1 MDLTANTITLES
13 SGSYGK
19 FVIEPLERG
28 YGITLGN
35 SLRRVLLS
43 SIPGAA
49 ITFIKIDKVLQ
60 EFSTIPGVKEDTT
73 EFILNLKDLY
83 VKVHRNGSNW
93 KHDPKTIRLHVKG
106 SKEGSRVTGADV
118 QCPED
123 IEIANPEVYLA
134 TVASEDA
141 TFSVEMTVE
150 TSKGYVPPDK
160 LERRKE
166 QSIGVIP
173 VGAAF
178 TPVRKV
184 NYTVEPTRVQSNTQV
199 ERLIL
204 EVWTNGTITPE
215 NAISEA
221 ALILIQQFSMFAKF
235 QPGAEIV
242 IGEMPSLIVG
252 EADPSIPVIRI
263 EELDFSVRTY
273 NCLKKANIL
282 TIAELVQFNTADL
295 MQIRNFGKKSL
306 TEVQEK
312 LRNLQLTLKG
322 GSLDDPIEILDD
334 SDESDE

>member
-1 MDLTANTITLES
+1 MDLTPNTITLES
-13 SGSYGK
+13 SGNYGK
-19 FVIEPLERG
+19 FVVEPLERG

-73 EFILNLKDLY
+73 EFILNLKELHIRVY
-83 VKVHRNGSNW
+83 RNGATW
-93 KHDPKTIRLHVKG
+93 RHEPKTIRIHVKG

-123 IEIANPEVYLA
+123 VEIVNPEVYLA

-141 TFSVEMTVE
+141 TFTVEMTIE
-150 TSKGYVPPDK
+150 TNKGYVPPDK

-184 NYTVEPTRVQSNTQV
+184 NYTVEPTRVQSNTNV

-204 EVWTNGTITPE
+204 EVWTNGSVTPE
-215 NAISEA
+215 NAISEG

-235 QPGAEIV
+235 QPGAEIL
-242 IGEMPSLIVG
+242 IGELPVQIMG
-252 EADPSIPVIRI
+252 ETDPAVPVIRI

-273 NCLKKANIL
+273 NCLKKASVLN
-282 TIAELVQFNTADL
+282 IAELIQYSATDL

-312 LRNLQLTLKG
+312 LRNLALTLKG
-322 GSLDDPIEILDD
+322 GSLDDPIEIDD
-334 SDESDE
+334 SDDTEE

>member
-1 MDLTANTITLES
+1 MDLTPNTITLES

-28 YGITLGN
+28 YGVTLGN

-73 EFILNLKDLY
+73 EFILNLKALHIRVY
-83 VKVHRNGSNW
+83 RSGASWRHE
-93 KHDPKTIRLHVKG
+93 PKTIRINVKG

-123 IEIANPEVYLA
+123 VEIVNPEVYLA
-134 TVASEDA
+134 TVASEDSNFA
-141 TFSVEMTVE
+141 VEMTVE
-150 TSKGYVPPDK
+150 TNKGYVPPDK

-178 TPVRKV
+178 TPVLKV
-184 NYTVEPTRVQSNTQV
+184 NYTVEPTRVQSNTNV

-204 EVWTNGTITPE
+204 EVWTNGSVTPE

-235 QPGAEIV
+235 QPGAEIL
-242 IGEMPSLIVG
+242 IGDMPVQIMG
-252 EADPSIPVIRI
+252 ETDPTIPVIRI

-273 NCLKKANIL
+273 NCLKKASVL
-282 TIAELVQFNTADL
+282 SIAELVQYSATDL

-322 GSLDDPIEILDD
+322 GSLDDPIEIDD
-334 SDESDE
+334 SDDSEE

>member
-1 MDLTANTITLES
+1 MDLTPSTITLES
-13 SGSYGK
+13 SISYGK
-19 FVIEPLERG
+19 FVVEPLERG

-43 SIPGAA
+43 SIPGTA

-73 EFILNLKDLY
+73 EFILNLKQLHI
-83 VKVHRNGSNW
+83 KVYRTGSSW
-93 KHDPKTIRLHVKG
+93 KHEPKTVRIQVKG

-123 IEIANPEVYLA
+123 VEIVNPEVYLA
-134 TVASEDA
+134 TVASEDS
-141 TFSVEMTVE
+141 TFTVEMTIE
-150 TSKGYVPPDK
+150 TSKGYVPPEK

-173 VGAAF
+173 VGAVF
-178 TPVRKV
+178 TPVLRV
-184 NYTVEPTRVQSNTQV
+184 NYTVEPTRIQSNTNV

-204 EVWTNGTITPE
+204 EVWTNGSITPE
-215 NAISEA
+215 NAISEG

-235 QPGAEIV
+235 QPGAEIM
-242 IGEMPSLIVG
+242 IGELPVLITG
-252 EADPSIPVIRI
+252 EADPAIPVIRI

-282 TIAELVQFNTADL
+282 NIAELVQYSATDL

-312 LRNLQLTLKG
+312 LRNLVLTLKG
-322 GSLDDPIEILDD
+322 GSLDDPIDTDD